1 MIANG
6 HVADK
11 ETLCYLG
18 EDESLL
24 SASSNFHEVDQNV
37 IENDLNCNYL
47 ILDGKRSHFV
57 LSGVADHGVSNA
69 WRKMA
74 VDSLQQNYSSR
85 KDKFSAAYPNT
96 DMVDLSN
103 EKNVFV
109 KGKFEDLK
117 MFTTLSIE
125 NGDVAGWNSLFDFTE
140 IELKEIMLLANKGG
154 PNNMDYKQMKHLLK
168 LYHLAYTLAMSP
180 SRNMSGTI
188 PCGWQIKYGKG

>member
-1 MIANG
+1 M
-6 HVADK
+6 
-11 ETLCYLG
+11 YL
-18 EDESLL
+18 S
-24 SASSNFHEVDQNV
+24 
-37 IENDLNCNYL
+37 
-47 ILDGKRSHFV
+47 
-57 LSGVADHGVSNA
+57 
-69 WRKMA
+69 
-74 VDSLQQNYSSR
+74 
-85 KDKFSAAYPNT
+85 
-96 DMVDLSN
+96 
-103 EKNVFV
+103 